1 MGQDEGGGDRMTL
14 GRAVAAFWPYY
25 GPVLSSPAMLDDPG
39 AAERRR
45 QLANTVFIVAGF
57 SAARGLMETAWVVA
71 TRQVSGHV
79 AFVWTLPSWLLLLPL
94 AAGTVVLAGRFPFER
109 GNRARS
115 VVVHVLACA
124 VFGLI
129 HLSGITPFRV
139 LLAGEPLNWP
149 HVEHAF
155 VIAVRLLLYLD
166 VLTYWAI
173 VGMYLALHY
182 SNLRTS
188 LAEARLAVLRAQLNP
203 HFLFNTLNAISTLAL
218 KGDQPAVTET
228 IGRLSGLLRAA
239 LDEHTE
245 EISLTREMEFLE
257 DYVAIQRIRFA
268 DRLCVK
274 TELATDTLDG
284 LVPTMILQP
293 IVENAIKHG
302 VNAQRGPGHVSV
314 SAVRNNGSLVIEV
327 RDTGPG
333 FRHADTHAGIGLTN
347 TRARLEQLYGT
358 RYLFEYGSRAEGG
371 ASVLI
376 SIPFHERPT

>member
-1 MGQDEGGGDRMTL
+1 MH
-14 GRAVAAFWPYY
+14 
-25 GPVLSSPAMLDDPG
+25 DDPI

-45 QLANTVFIVAGF
+45 QFANTLFIVAGF
-57 SAARGLMETAWVVA
+57 SAARGLMEMAWNYA
-71 TRQVSGHV
+71 TRQVSWHD
-79 AFVWTLPSWLLLLPL
+79 AFIWTTPSWLILLPL
-94 AAGTVVLAGRFPFER
+94 GAGTVAMASRFSFER
-109 GNRARS
+109 HARVQS
-115 VVVHVLACA
+115 VVVHTLACA
-124 VFGLI
+124 AFCATHLVF
-129 HLSGITPFRV
+129 ITPFRV
-139 LLAGEPLNWP
+139 LNASEPMTSERLT
-149 HVEHAF
+149 HAF
-155 VIAVRLLLYLD
+155 VVAIRLLLYLD

-188 LAEARLAVLRAQLNP
+188 LAEARLAALRAQLNP
-203 HFLFNTLNAISTLAL
+203 HFLFNTLNAISTMAL

-245 EISLTREMEFLE
+245 EIALTREMEFLD

-268 DRLCVK
+268 DRLCVEK
-274 TELATDTLDG
+274 HIADDTLDG

-302 VNAQRGPGHVSV
+302 VNAQRGRGHVDV

-333 FRHADTHAGIGLTN
+333 FRTAGAPDGIGLAN
-347 TRARLEQLYGT
+347 TRARLEQLYGS
-358 RYLFEYGSRAEGG
+358 RYLFEYGSRPEGG
-371 ASVLI
+371 ASVRI
-376 SIPFHERPT
+376 SIPFHERPA